1 MMSVKT
7 RKKIRK
13 LSNQLDSLRDSAETL
28 DEAICAFEDA
38 MDHVGLPEA
47 KELGNSRDVARFKKV
62 YARIRH
68 DMWSM
73 DRFADELES
82 LSEEAFELS
91 AKK

>member
-13 LSNQLDSLRDSAETL
+13 LSNQLDSLRYSAEDL
-28 DEAICAFEDA
+28 DSAICAFEDA
-38 MDHVGLPEA
+38 LEHVHLPEA
-47 KELGNSRDVARFKKV
+47 KELGNSKDVAWFKKV
-62 YARIRH
+62 YARLRH
-68 DMWSM
+68 EMWSM
-73 DRFADELES
+73 DRFEDEIES